1 MKKFLNL
8 VFMFILFF
16 PIMVNALAKEDMQQ
30 ISLAELGSVEKLS
43 SYQGFQGLTITDKY
57 IVVSLSKTD
66 NSSAALIVLDKNTFE
81 TVKTIESLKYG
92 HANDLAYNKK
102 TNEVLVVDG
111 TTIYVLDGDSFEEKE
126 QKTLDTSSSAI
137 DFTDSGYY
145 TLAGKTIRY
154 YDSEL
159 NFENSF
165 DVETNLITQGIK
177 YYNGHIFLTCY
188 ENGTTNEYE
197 SVYDGILEAG
207 ANVIYIYNL
216 DGSLENVYYIP
227 AGYGEIEAIDFQDG
241 KYFLLFNNPGATQA
255 VFYTLDTEDF
265 KIDLTIEAN
274 DSSLESNL
282 SASVYSLNDELIST
296 SNLKDSLYTFSLT
309 FSDAGVYQYEIKQ
322 TTNARTL
329 AYDSESIPIDV
340 AVDYDIL
347 TNSLD
352 GSLGFTSDKQEFA
365 NDEIRANVAC
375 EVIDGIF
382 YGPDGEELTE
392 EEFMDICKVV
402 ENPQTGAFIPFT
414 FLSILGILA
423 IVIILNRKRILYRV

>member
-1 MKKFLNL
+1 M
-8 VFMFILFF
+8 
-16 PIMVNALAKEDMQQ
+16 
-30 ISLAELGSVEKLS
+30 
-43 SYQGFQGLTITDKY
+43 Y
-57 IVVSLSKTD
+57 
-66 NSSAALIVLDKNTFE
+66 KN
-81 TVKTIESLKYG
+81 
-92 HANDLAYNKK
+92 ND
-102 TNEVLVVDG
+102 
-111 TTIYVLDGDSFEEKE
+111 
-126 QKTLDTSSSAI
+126 
-137 DFTDSGYY
+137 
-145 TLAGKTIRY
+145 
-154 YDSEL
+154 EL
-159 NFENSF
+159 NKILDELLLSGENECVEFKRAENSF

-423 IVIILNRKRILYRV
+423 IVIILNRKRISLTMINPNE